1 MIEFNESYPQI
12 IIKAEELRKF
22 GKSIERFDGLDEDFN
37 FIFHNF
43 YFVIQTNLGKYFYCC
58 TKSENW
64 VSVENNNFFARYQYS
79 TKDFLTY
86 DSDKDNAFKT
96 LKIYC
101 SLMKYIMRKIG
112 ERNILEV
119 EVENKNKTKIKNN
132 TVRENKKH
140 HNNRN
145 ITTPIYNLVDKR
157 ATTVE
162 RLIKKRNGWTI
173 SHSFQ
178 VRGHYRHYKNGKV
191 VFINPYKKGKKRND
205 TESKGKKYFLSE

>member
-1 MIEFNESYPQI
+1 MVEFNESYPQI
-12 IIKAEELRKF
+12 IIKAEELREF

-43 YFVIQTNLGKYFYCC
+43 YFVTQTNLGKYFYFC

-79 TKDFLTY
+79 TKGFVTY
-86 DSDKDNAFKT
+86 DSDKDKALET
-96 LKIYC
+96 LKIYS

-119 EVENKNKTKIKNN
+119 EVENNKTKIKNK
-132 TVRENKKH
+132 TVRENKKTE
-140 HNNRN
+140 NN
-145 ITTPIYNLVDKR
+145 IYLFKDIVKYVSSEKQGLKR
-157 ATTVE
+157 K
-162 RLIKKRNGWTI
+162 INCDCW
-173 SHSFQ
+173 Q
-178 VRGHYRHYKNGKV
+178 VHGHYRHYKSGKV

-205 TESKGKKYFLSE
+205 TESKGKKYFLSK